1 MAVHFDLNLI
11 VVAEETFTPA
21 ELKQVN
27 DSADIMKTI
36 FATHGPVI
44 GAVHRFKIDLRAAG
58 ANAIVRGV
66 ADAMALADRFAVRNN
81 DALDVFVVKRIFDPK
96 ADGYSPAPG
105 ACGKNKA
112 KGRLRAPVVSLNGS
126 TANSG
131 NTFAHEVGHFLGL
144 PHCEKD
150 ESLCG
155 PANFMRAQS
164 GTNTGVTPAQAV
176 KMITHCQVTL

>member
-1 MAVHFDLNLI
+1 MAVHFDINLI
-11 VVAEETFTPA
+11 VVSADIFTPA

-27 DSADIMKTI
+27 DSVDIMKNI

-44 GAVHRFKIDLRAAG
+44 GTVNRFKIEHRVAG
-58 ANAIVRGV
+58 VDAIIFNS
-66 ADAMALADRFAVRNN
+66 ADAMALADRFAVSSN
-81 DALDVFVVKRIFDPK
+81 DALDVFVVKRIFDPT
-96 ADGYSPAPG
+96 ADGYSPVPG
-105 ACGKNKA
+105 ACGKKRA
-112 KGRLRAPVVSLNGS
+112 RGRLRAPVVSLNGGM
-126 TANSG
+126 ANSG

-164 GTNTGVTPAQAV
+164 GANTGVTPAQAV

>member
-1 MAVHFDLNLI
+1 MAVHFDINLI
-11 VVAEETFTPA
+11 VVAEETFTAA

-27 DSADIMKTI
+27 DSVDIMKTI
-36 FATHGPVI
+36 FATHGPVV
-44 GAVHRFKIDLRAAG
+44 GAVNRFKIDLAVAG
-58 ANAIVRGV
+58 ANAVIRGA
-66 ADAMALADRFAVRNN
+66 ADAMALADRFAVRSN
-81 DALDVFVVKRIFDPK
+81 DALDVFVVKRILHPTDV
-96 ADGYSPAPG
+96 GYSPSPG

-112 KGRLRAPVVSLNGS
+112 KGRLRAPVVALDGS
-126 TANSG
+126 AADSG

-164 GTNTGVTPAQAV
+164 GTNTGITPAQAV

>member
-1 MAVHFDLNLI
+1 MAVHFDINVI
-11 VVAEETFTPA
+11 TVAEDTFTPA

-27 DSADIMKTI
+27 DSVDIMRTV

-44 GAVHRFKIDLRAAG
+44 ATVHRFKIDLSVAG
-58 ANAIVRGV
+58 ANAVIRGA
-66 ADAMALADRFAVRNN
+66 ADAIALADRFAVRGNE
-81 DALDVFVVKRIFDPK
+81 ALDVFVVKSVLHPTDV
-96 ADGYSPAPG
+96 GYSPAPG
-105 ACGKNKA
+105 KCGKNKA
-112 KGRLRAPVVSLNGS
+112 KGRLRAPVVSLDGS
-126 TANSG
+126 TADSG

-144 PHCEKD
+144 PHCERD

-176 KMITHCQVTL
+176 KMITHCQVVL